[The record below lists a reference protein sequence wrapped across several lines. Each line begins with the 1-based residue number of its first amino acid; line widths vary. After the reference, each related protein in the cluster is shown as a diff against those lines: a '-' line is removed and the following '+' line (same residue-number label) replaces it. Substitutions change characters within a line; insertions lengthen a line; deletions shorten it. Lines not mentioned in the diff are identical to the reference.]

1 MDNSSNHASA
11 LHARLILSQGKR
23 RAVEAK
29 SVCRRVASSAHSIL
43 ARVVGSVSSLAPV
56 PPLEHLLF
64 PQQQQQQVL
73 WLQSDKRVFMN
84 DPFFSLAFGWL
95 YRVSAFPQD
104 TACGGVVESVANV
117 FVMMNFSNKSSPNQW
132 HCSFVICAGR
142 LRTGWRCNL
151 GHRVKCGNSRV
162 DLHATAR

>member
-64 PQQQQQQVL
+64 PQQQQQQQQQQQPAEDLVAVR
-73 WLQSDKRVFMN
+73 QSFGY
-84 DPFFSLAFGWL
+84 SL
-95 YRVSAFPQD
+95 
-104 TACGGVVESVANV
+104 TNV
-117 FVMMNFSNKSSPNQW
+117 FS
-132 HCSFVICAGR
+132 
-142 LRTGWRCNL
+142 
-151 GHRVKCGNSRV
+151 
-162 DLHATAR
+162 